1 MLATV
6 NSCALFGLKG
16 YPVTIEADLSNGLP
30 AFEIVGLPDAA
41 VKEAKERVKSAVVN
55 SGLRFPDRRIT
66 VNLSPASLK
75 KEGAG
80 FDLPIAVALLCA
92 SEQIPL
98 QRTVTYGFLG
108 ELSLSGELR
117 PVRGVLPACMALK
130 EAGIQ
135 RVILPEANAAEAAV
149 CGLEVYPANNLRE
162 LLAHFSADVLLPR
175 KLPTPDLWEE
185 EQDDFLDFADV
196 RGQTAARRGMEIAA
210 SGGHNILM
218 IGPPGSGK
226 TMIAKRLPSI
236 LPPMTQEESL
246 EVSRIYSVAGL
257 LPQGRALLKQRPF
270 RNIHH
275 TVSAPA
281 LAGGGAGIPRPGEL
295 SLAHNGVLFLDELPE
310 FHRDAL
316 EVLRQPLED
325 GTVSLSRVAGQVQYP
340 ASVMLVA
347 SMNPCRCGYY
357 GTDKCHC
364 TQSQI
369 EQYLHKISGPLL
381 DRIDI
386 HIEVESVAYEDLES
400 RQKGES
406 SAVMRERV
414 LKARQRQ
421 AERFAGT
428 GIFCNAQMTP
438 AQVDEFCVPDEE
450 GSALLK
456 SVFDRL
462 GMSARGYHRILKVA
476 RTVADLDGA
485 ERIGTVHLAEAI
497 QYRSFD
503 RKYWGH

>member
-6 NSCALFGLKG
+6 ISCALFGLSG
-16 YPVTIEADLSNGLP
+16 HRVTVEADLGSGLP

-41 VKEAKERVKSAVVN
+41 VKEAKERVKAAILN
-55 SGLRFPDRRIT
+55 SRLRFPDRRIT

-92 SEQIPL
+92 SEQLPAE
-98 QRTVTYGFLG
+98 RTKTYGFLG

-117 PVRGVLPACMALK
+117 PIRGVLPACIAFK
-130 EAGIQ
+130 EAGVQ

-149 CGLEVYPANNLRE
+149 CGLEVYPAKTLAD
-162 LLAHFSADVLLPR
+162 LVAHFTADRLLERRLPSPDMWESADESP
-175 KLPTPDLWEE
+175 
-185 EQDDFLDFADV
+185 LDFADV
-196 RGQTAARRGMEIAA
+196 RGQQAARRGMEIAA
-210 SGGHNILM
+210 SGGHNCLM

-236 LPPMTQEESL
+236 LPTMTPDETL
-246 EVSRIYSVAGL
+246 EVSQIYSVAGL
-257 LPQGRALLKQRPF
+257 LPPGRALLTRRPF
-270 RNIHH
+270 RSIHH
-275 TVSAPA
+275 TISAPA

-340 ASVMLVA
+340 ASVMLIA

-357 GTDKCHC
+357 GTEKCRC
-364 TQSQI
+364 TASQV
-369 EQYLHKISGPLL
+369 EQYLRKISGPLL
-381 DRIDI
+381 DRIDL
-386 HIEVESVAYEDLES
+386 HIEVEAVPYEELES
-400 RQKGES
+400 RAHGES
-406 SAVMRERV
+406 SAAMRERV
-414 LKARQRQ
+414 NAARDRQKAR
-421 AERFAGT
+421 FSGT
-428 GIFCNAQMTP
+428 GIFCNAQMSA
-438 AQVDEFCVPDEE
+438 AQVDAFCTMNEE
-450 GSALLK
+450 GSTLLK

-476 RTVADLDGA
+476 RTIADLDGA
-485 ERIGTVHLAEAI
+485 DDIGVVHLAEAI

-503 RKYWGH
+503 RKYWGR

>member
-6 NSCALFGLKG
+6 MSCALFGLKG
-16 YPVTIEADLSNGLP
+16 HRVTVEADLGNGLP

-41 VKEAKERVKSAVVN
+41 VKEAKERVKSAILN

-92 SEQIPL
+92 SEQLP
-98 QRTVTYGFLG
+98 QERTVTYGFLG

-117 PVRGVLPACMALK
+117 PIRGVLPACMALK
-130 EAGIQ
+130 EAGIK

-149 CGLEVYPANNLRE
+149 CDVEVYPAQTLSD
-162 LLAHFSADVLLPR
+162 LVAHFSADRLIERRFPS
-175 KLPTPDLWEE
+175 PDLWEAE
-185 EQDDFLDFADV
+185 EGAPLDFADV
-196 RGQTAARRGMEIAA
+196 RGQQLARRGMEIAA

-236 LPPMTQEESL
+236 LPPMTREEAL
-246 EVSRIYSVAGL
+246 EVSQIYSVAGM
-257 LPQGRALLKQRPF
+257 LPPGRALLTQRPF
-270 RNIHH
+270 RNVHH
-275 TVSAPA
+275 SVSAPA

-295 SLAHNGVLFLDELPE
+295 SLAHHGVLFLDELPE

-357 GTDKCHC
+357 GTEKCHC
-364 TQSQI
+364 TTSQV
-369 EQYLHKISGPLL
+369 EQYLRKISGPLL
-381 DRIDI
+381 DRIDL
-386 HIEVESVAYEDLES
+386 HIEVEAVAYEELES
-400 RQKGES
+400 RQCGES
-406 SAVMRERV
+406 SATMRKRVYAARER
-414 LKARQRQ
+414 QR
-421 AERFAGT
+421 ERFKDE
-428 GIFCNAQMTP
+428 GIFCNAQMTA
-438 AQVDEFCVPDEE
+438 AQVDAFCTLDEE
-450 GSALLK
+450 GNALLK

-485 ERIGTVHLAEAI
+485 DDIGVVHLAEAI

-503 RKYWGH
+503 RKYWGR

>member
-6 NSCALFGLKG
+6 TGCALFGLRG
-16 YPVTIEADLSNGLP
+16 HRVTVEADLGNGLP
-30 AFEIVGLPDAA
+30 AFEIVGLPDTA
-41 VKEAKERVKSAVVN
+41 VKEAKERVKSAILN
-55 SGLRFPDRRIT
+55 SGLRFPERRIT

-92 SEQIPL
+92 SEQLP
-98 QRTVTYGFLG
+98 QERTVTYGFLG

-117 PVRGVLPACMALK
+117 PIRGVLPACMALK
-130 EAGIQ
+130 EAGVKRI
-135 RVILPEANAAEAAV
+135 ILPEGNAAEAAV
-149 CGLEVYPANNLRE
+149 CEVEVYPAKSLADVA
-162 LLAHFSADVLLPR
+162 AHFSANRLIERRMPSA
-175 KLPTPDLWEE
+175 DLWADAEE
-185 EQDDFLDFADV
+185 APLDFADV
-196 RGQTAARRGMEIAA
+196 RGQQVARRGMEIAA

-236 LPPMTQEESL
+236 LPPMTREEAL
-246 EVSRIYSVAGL
+246 EVSQVYSVAGL
-257 LPQGRALLKQRPF
+257 LPKGRALLTQRPF
-270 RNIHH
+270 RNVHH
-275 TVSAPA
+275 SVSAPA

-325 GTVSLSRVAGQVQYP
+325 GTVTLSRVAGQVEYP
-340 ASVMLVA
+340 SSVMLVA

-357 GTDKCHC
+357 GTEKCHC
-364 TQSQI
+364 TPSQV
-369 EQYLHKISGPLL
+369 EQYLRKISGPLL

-386 HIEVESVAYEDLES
+386 HIEVEAVAYEELES
-400 RQKGES
+400 RRCGES
-406 SAVMRERV
+406 SAAMRERV
-414 LKARQRQ
+414 YAARERQKAR
-421 AERFAGT
+421 FADT

-438 AQVDEFCVPDEE
+438 AQVDAFCTLDEE
-450 GSALLK
+450 GNALLK

-485 ERIGTVHLAEAI
+485 DQIGVVQLAEAI
-497 QYRSFD
+497 QFRSFD
-503 RKYWGH
+503 RKYWGR

>member
-6 NSCALFGLKG
+6 ISSALFGLKG
-16 YPVTIEADLSNGLP
+16 YPVTVEADLGNGLP
-30 AFEIVGLPDAA
+30 AFEIVGLPDTA
-41 VKEAKERVKSAVVN
+41 VKEAKERVKSAILN

-80 FDLPIAVALLCA
+80 FDLSIAVALLCA
-92 SEQIPL
+92 SEQLPL
-98 QRTVTYGFLG
+98 ERTVTYGFLG

-117 PVRGVLPACMALK
+117 PVRGVLPECMALK
-130 EAGIQ
+130 EAGVRRI
-135 RVILPEANAAEAAV
+135 ILPEANAAEAAV
-149 CGLEVYPANNLRE
+149 CELEVYPARTLADVV
-162 LLAHFSADVLLPR
+162 AHFSADRLLDR
-175 KLPTPDLWEE
+175 KHASSDLWEDAE
-185 EQDDFLDFADV
+185 DTGLDFADV
-196 RGQTAARRGMEIAA
+196 RGQQVARRGMEIAA

-236 LPPMTQEESL
+236 LPPMTREETL
-246 EVSRIYSVAGL
+246 EVSQIYSVAGQ
-257 LPQGRALLKQRPF
+257 LPKGKALLTRRPF
-270 RNIHH
+270 RNVHH
-275 TVSAPA
+275 SVSAPA

-325 GTVSLSRVAGQVQYP
+325 GTVSLSRVAGQVEYP

-357 GTDKCHC
+357 GTEKCHC
-364 TQSQI
+364 TQSQV
-369 EQYLHKISGPLL
+369 EQYLRKISGPLL

-386 HIEVESVAYEDLES
+386 HIEVDAVAYEELES
-400 RQKGES
+400 RRAGES
-406 SAVMRERV
+406 SATMRERV
-414 LKARQRQ
+414 CAARARQQ
-421 AERFAGT
+421 ARFADS
-428 GIFCNAQMTP
+428 GIFCNAQMSP
-438 AQVDEFCVPDEE
+438 AQVDTFCTLNEE
-450 GSALLK
+450 GNALLK

-476 RTVADLDGA
+476 RTIADLDGVDQ
-485 ERIGTVHLAEAI
+485 IGVVHLAEAI

-503 RKYWGH
+503 RKYWGR